1 MSRTIRVISQAVV
14 FLLLASTPAL
24 AWDHHHG
31 WHYYRPRV
39 VIGVGPFWWGPPY
52 APWGYY
58 PPYVAAY
65 PPPVVVVQPQPA
77 EVPPVYVEREDAPP
91 PAAQEQ
97 SAEPG
102 PQDGG
107 AYWYYCPSAREYF
120 PKVER
125 CPEQWVKVRATPE

>member
-1 MSRTIRVISQAVV
+1 MGRMIRVVSQVV
-14 FLLLASTPAL
+14 VLLLLASTPAL

-39 VIGVGPFWWGPPY
+39 VIGVGPLWWGPPY

-65 PPPVVVVQPQPA
+65 PPPVVVQPQPA
-77 EVPPVYVEREDAPP
+77 EVSPVYVEREDAAP

-97 SAEPG
+97 SVEPG
-102 PQDGG
+102 PQEAG